1 MAVIIPQVITEDRAS
16 GVSGITGSLTFDH
29 NRNQYLSRQ
38 PSVGG
43 NRQKW
48 TWSGWINKTATS
60 AEQQAFWSASFGP
73 GSSASSD
80 DQIFIFGIIQ
90 PLVVI
95 SEHNLLSI
103 ILHRLMRS

>member
-16 GVSGITGSLTFDH
+16 GVSGITGSLTFDQA
-29 NRNQYLSRQ
+29 RNQYLSRQ

-80 DQIFIFGIIQ
+80 DQIFY
-90 PLVVI
+90 L
-95 SEHNLLSI
+95 
-103 ILHRLMRS
+103 